1 MRAVLLLAVLL
12 PAGLLPLCA
21 NAAESDAARFALRAP
36 ATLEPAPE
44 RAGPYAIKARFAAEA
59 SAGELRENAQFRL
72 IGRIA
77 AKGSVACGTPEIFAD
92 GFETP

>member
-1 MRAVLLLAVLL
+1 MRAVLSLAVLL
-12 PAGLLPLCA
+12 SAGLPLCVR
-21 NAAESDAARFALRAP
+21 AAESDGSRFALRAP

-59 SAGELRENAQFRL
+59 SAGELRERAQFRL

-92 GFETP
+92 GFEMP